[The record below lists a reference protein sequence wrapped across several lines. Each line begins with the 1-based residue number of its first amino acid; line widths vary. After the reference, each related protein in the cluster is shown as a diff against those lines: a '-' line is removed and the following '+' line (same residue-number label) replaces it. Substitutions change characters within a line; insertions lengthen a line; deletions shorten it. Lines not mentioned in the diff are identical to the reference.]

1 MLACLLLSGLRRL
14 VGPRAHHLGSQP
26 AVPAGPP
33 APGKTA
39 AVVTASTARIRWRQ
53 SGSRMYHSLYGPQGP
68 VIFDHPYNA
77 DTLDRSWRVHDVV
90 SLGVSA
96 RRGPVLWSYVRDVRS
111 RDCPFVAA
119 LLTFAGFRRNSV
131 MDMSTTQSYRNH

>member
-1 MLACLLLSGLRRL
+1 
-14 VGPRAHHLGSQP
+14 
-26 AVPAGPP
+26 
-33 APGKTA
+33 
-39 AVVTASTARIRWRQ
+39 
-53 SGSRMYHSLYGPQGP
+53 

-96 RRGPVLWSYVRDVRS
+96 PRGPVLRSYVHDVRS

-119 LLTFAGFRRNSV
+119 LLTFAGFRRNLV
-131 MDMSTTQSYRNH
+131 MDMSTTQSYH